1 MRVQEELFSANNV
14 DNCIFKARQ
23 RVTNQGMLAND
34 INSALIFIK
43 TLSLSKPLE
52 VCLRESISGEIYM
65 KSVRDMESALLKMFY
80 EYLEVAFQKKISEE
94 LFDGSEPK
102 EAPAKKK
109 NKKKSKNKKK
119 GVVSVA
125 SEPA

>member
-1 MRVQEELFSANNV
+1 
-14 DNCIFKARQ
+14 
-23 RVTNQGMLAND
+23 
-34 INSALIFIK
+34 
-43 TLSLSKPLE
+43 
-52 VCLRESISGEIYM
+52 M

-109 NKKKSKNKKK
+109 EQEEVEK
-119 GVVSVA
+119 
-125 SEPA
+125 